1 MAFWRPNLIPRPRLA
16 AFWNS
21 SWILKKVS
29 SWGHPAS
36 GWGHSRGPH
45 PPSET
50 HIAPASSF
58 LAPCLVRACPSM
70 NWANKRRRPV
80 CWHADDKRT
89 LVVPM
94 SNTKHDHDNVLKI
107 CLCFWICDDISHL
120 ILHWFILYIEYT
132 FCNFIVITTKLQRNY
147 KGHCINYN
155 ETTMKLQGN
164 YKETTSTSWRFIAV
178 SLTVCCN
185 CVVISLQLHC
195 NLTAICMQV
204 VENTWTHNNFHKD
217 PPNYN

>member
-1 MAFWRPNLIPRPRLA
+1 MTKHSFYIARRQFNISFCCFFKIALGLLLYFQAI
-16 AFWNS
+16 
-21 SWILKKVS
+21 
-29 SWGHPAS
+29 SWGHPS
-36 GWGHSRGPH
+36 PGWGHSRGPH

-107 CLCFWICDDISHL
+107 CLCFWICDDICHL
-120 ILHWFILYIEYT
+120 MLHWLILYIEYT
-132 FCNFIVITTKLQRNY
+132 FCKFIVI
-147 KGHCINYN
+147 
-155 ETTMKLQGN
+155 
-164 YKETTSTSWRFIAV
+164 
-178 SLTVCCN
+178 SL
-185 CVVISLQLHC
+185 
-195 NLTAICMQV
+195 
-204 VENTWTHNNFHKD
+204 
-217 PPNYN
+217 